1 MNTISTQKKGKKLEI
16 IVQGDFNLRT
26 KKKILSR
33 LSPAIDKLVINL
45 ISCERIDSEG
55 VIFLHRWLQ
64 KGNEL
69 QLIEPPAI
77 FFEILEILNI
87 DSSWDFEKIIAE

>member
-1 MNTISTQKKGKKLEI
+1 MNTISTQKEGKKLKV

-26 KKKILSR
+26 KKMILSR
-33 LSPAIDKLVINL
+33 LNPAIDTLIINL
-45 ISCERIDSEG
+45 ISCDRIDSEG

-64 KGNEL
+64 KGKKL

-77 FFEILEILNI
+77 FFEILEILNL

>member
-45 ISCERIDSEG
+45 ISSERIDSEG